1 MVTIG
6 SHFHREINNLKEVK
20 RERER
25 ARKKERE
32 RSRERERESI
42 TLLSYY
48 VKGRHLGFKRC
59 FSYNATFHEQI

>member
-32 RSRERERESI
+32 RSRERERE
-42 TLLSYY
+42 
-48 VKGRHLGFKRC
+48 
-59 FSYNATFHEQI
+59 YNIAFVLCERSSLRVQKVF